1 MNVGCIPKKLMHT
14 AALLGE
20 LIKESTSYGWQLDTD
35 LVKHSWVTMKNN
47 IQSHIKKLNFG
58 YKGQLRTVGV
68 DYLNKL
74 GNSLYSWIREVIDL
88 FVRSSDTTSLLS
100 NDCLMRSFYSL
111 LLISVPQESL
121 SAKTK
126 LNAQM
131 VQEMLRL

>member
-1 MNVGCIPKKLMHT
+1 MNVGCIPKKLMHP

>member
-14 AALLGE
+14 AALMGE

-74 GNSLYSWIREVIDL
+74 GNFLYSWSREVIDL

-100 NDCLMRSFYSL
+100 NDCLMWSFHSL
-111 LLISVPQESL
+111 LLLLASQASL
-121 SAKTK
+121 SART
-126 LNAQM
+126 N
-131 VQEMLRL
+131 